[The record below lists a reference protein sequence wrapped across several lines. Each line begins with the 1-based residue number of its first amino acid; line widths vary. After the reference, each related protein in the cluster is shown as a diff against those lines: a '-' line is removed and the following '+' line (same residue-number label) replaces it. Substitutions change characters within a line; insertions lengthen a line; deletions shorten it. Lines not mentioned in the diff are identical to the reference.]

1 MGTAGRPRSR
11 AGYFAERDGWQTV
24 IDDLHAV
31 TAHARQEQQG
41 LPVFL
46 VGHSLGSFLA
56 RGYAAQYGSEL
67 AGLVLTGTAGGAGAI
82 GKMGVLVAATQAR
95 LRGHT
100 HTSGLMNTLTFGQ
113 YNAAFKPTRTDFDW
127 LSRDPDEVDKYIND
141 PDCGFVFSAGGFT
154 DLLRGLASVNN
165 DRIVSRV
172 PKELPVHL
180 SSGDKDPV
188 GANGKGVQ
196 QVADQLKR
204 LGVRDVTVT
213 MWPDARHEVL
223 NETNRDEVE
232 AEIVEWLDAHLEP
245 ATAGGR

>member
-1 MGTAGRPRSR
+1 M
-11 AGYFAERDGWQTV
+11 
-24 IDDLHAV
+24 
-31 TAHARQEQQG
+31 
-41 LPVFL
+41 
-46 VGHSLGSFLA
+46 
-56 RGYAAQYGSEL
+56 
-67 AGLVLTGTAGGAGAI
+67 
-82 GKMGVLVAATQAR
+82 
-95 LRGHT
+95 
-100 HTSGLMNTLTFGQ
+100 
-113 YNAAFKPTRTDFDW
+113 
-127 LSRDPDEVDKYIND
+127 
-141 PDCGFVFSAGGFT
+141 
-154 DLLRGLASVNN
+154 
-165 DRIVSRV
+165 
-172 PKELPVHL
+172 HL